1 MAGRFLIDVTDAR
14 FSIPDNADVLEFIRR
29 ANPFAHSD
37 VGGILFS
44 LGKQIAGA
52 RAYCPAVK
60 SFAYVVLHTERNRIF
75 AIAFGQRGLAF
86 RFDAQGY
93 AEAVANGGEP
103 APEIGRDWVRVDPW
117 AAKPASGLNPQMTR
131 GAERA
136 YGDAVASSHQ

>member
-37 VGGILFS
+37 VGGIVFS

-60 SFAYVVLHTERNRIF
+60 SFAYVVLHTEANRIF

-93 AEAVANGGEP
+93 ADAVANGGEP
-103 APEIGRDWVRVDPW
+103 APEIGADWVRIDPW
-117 AAKPASGLNPQMTR
+117 SANRGGGLNPQIVG

-136 YGDAVASSHQ
+136 YRDAVASSQQ